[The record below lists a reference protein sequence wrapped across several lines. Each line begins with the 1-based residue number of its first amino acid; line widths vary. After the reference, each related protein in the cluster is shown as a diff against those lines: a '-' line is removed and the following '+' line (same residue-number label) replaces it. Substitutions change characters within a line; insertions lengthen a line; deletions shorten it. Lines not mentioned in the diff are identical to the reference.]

1 MYKPRPASGV
11 APLSLFTAGVA
22 GGAAGG
28 RPLVEAGQL
37 MAGGWP
43 TFRGYQ
49 HIYLCLYV
57 YICILYRYR
66 CRNIYIYRYIHLST
80 CK

>member
-11 APLSLFTAGVA
+11 APLSLFTAAGVA

-28 RPLVEAGQL
+28 RPLVEVAGQHL
-37 MAGGWP
+37 GAIRI
-43 TFRGYQ
+43 F
-49 HIYLCLYV
+49 IYV
-57 YICILYRYR
+57 YIYIYY
-66 CRNIYIYRYIHLST
+66 IYIYYIDIDVEIYIDIHLST